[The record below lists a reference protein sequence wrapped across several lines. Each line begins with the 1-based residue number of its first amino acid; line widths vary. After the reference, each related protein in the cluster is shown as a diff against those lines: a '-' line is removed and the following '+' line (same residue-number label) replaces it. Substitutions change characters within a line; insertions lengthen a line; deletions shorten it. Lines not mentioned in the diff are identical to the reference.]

1 MGQKEEKL
9 IYSILKSINI
19 YGMPFSIRYKNKS
32 TYVSGIGIF
41 LSLISIVII
50 FSLFL
55 YYFLQLINHTSFT
68 ILNNNDKRKGHSI
81 DLSNIPIM
89 FGLIDINSKLL
100 QINQEFLSVSIWTKN
115 LIPIN
120 NSYGNVT
127 FTRLELENCNESIY
141 QNEYPDMKKYDL
153 SKYLCIKSNQKIEI
167 NGRYGDSINGFNSIN
182 IYLSICISEDCL
194 NKTNNLKDLENII
207 YGSYFSIH
215 YLSQSIDHYNYK
227 EPLINNFRSE
237 NFEVTPF
244 AHKKFLYF
252 YSSMTYISNNGI
264 LFDNNKNY
272 TSFMFDH
279 LHLDFVGRNNS
290 DSIMFYDNNEYSN
303 IIDIIFSCAD
313 YPIIYCRTYLKLT
326 DIFIN
331 IGGLVDFIFIVF
343 NSITIYFSRKNLIVD
358 ISNNLVCNKCID
370 ACTKYHNN
378 SFYNISKF
386 IRKEN
391 FKKNYTVNNTNDIIN
406 SDIKK
411 ITSHLNSFNF
421 NLNDNLKYL
430 HKNQQLSNEENLQFK
445 NNNNKNNSSRNYLNN
460 TNLEKFLTSNY
471 NLFHPQKLNISL
483 FDYMIPYFCLK
494 KYKKY
499 DLLCAYTNIMYS
511 YLSLEEILPSIERI
525 GRLYRETVNNELIH
539 STKMNN
545 VFSYK
550 TKENE
555 KSQSI
560 ILTKKFDN
568 EITTISKI

>member
-1 MGQKEEKL
+1 MGQKEKL
-9 IYSILKSINI
+9 FFSILKSINI

-32 TYVSGIGIF
+32 TYVSGIGII
-41 LSLISIVII
+41 LSLISFIII

-68 ILNNNDKRKGHSI
+68 ILNNNDKSKEYSI

-89 FGLIDINSKLL
+89 FGLIDINSKLI
-100 QINQEFLSVSIWTKN
+100 QINQEFLNISVWTKN

-120 NSYGNVT
+120 NSYANIT
-127 FTRLELENCNESIY
+127 FTRIEVENCNESIY
-141 QNEYPDMKKYDL
+141 QNKYPDMKKYDL
-153 SKYLCIKSNQKIEI
+153 SKYLCIKSNQKIEL
-167 NGRYGDSINGFNSIN
+167 NGRYGDSINGFNSII
-182 IYLSICISEDCL
+182 IYFSVCVSEECL
-194 NKTNNLKDLENII
+194 NKTNNLKDLDNIT

-244 AHKKFLYF
+244 AHKKFIYF

-290 DSIMFYDNNEYSN
+290 DSIMVYDNNEYSTM
-303 IIDIIFSCAD
+303 IDIIFSCAD
-313 YPIIYCRTYLKLT
+313 YPIIFCRTYLKLT
-326 DIFIN
+326 DIFSN
-331 IGGLVDFIFIVF
+331 IGGLIDFLFIVC

-386 IRKEN
+386 IKKEN
-391 FKKNYTVNNTNDIIN
+391 FKKNNTVNNTNDIIN

-411 ITSHLNSFNF
+411 ITSNLNSFKF
-421 NLNDNLKYL
+421 NLNENLK
-430 HKNQQLSNEENLQFK
+430 QFK
-445 NNNNKNNSSRNYLNN
+445 NNNNKMNSNRNYLNN
-460 TNLEKFLTSNY
+460 TKLEKFLTSNY
-471 NLFHPQKLNISL
+471 NLFHPQKLYISL

-494 KYKKY
+494 KFKKY

-525 GRLYRETVNNELIH
+525 GRLYRENKDNELIQK
-539 STKMNN
+539 TKMNN

-550 TKENE
+550 IKENE
-555 KSQSI
+555 VSHSI
-560 ILTKKFDN
+560 ILSKNVEN